1 MNFSKEP
8 LSLTEGDLRRDI
20 LRFSAPLMFS
30 NVLQVLFN
38 MSDVAVV
45 GRFAGAS
52 ALGSVGS
59 TTLFIS
65 VFSGFL
71 IGIGSGVNALT
82 ARCLGA
88 RQYKDVK
95 ECVNSSLVFALGAA
109 VLLMLLCILSCRPLL
124 TLMGTKDELIEGSLL
139 YVRICALG
147 MPAMGLYNFG
157 SGVLSAAGD
166 TKKPLVILTL
176 SGILNV
182 ILNLIFVILMKLGV
196 AGVALATIVSQY
208 LSAIL
213 VMVLVVR
220 SSDSLKLGLDF
231 KDFCVNAEKIRA
243 VALLGMSAGFQN
255 AIFSIANLFIQA
267 AVNRFPAVIVEGNSA
282 AANADTLVYTMMAA
296 FYVACTSFM
305 AQNWGAGNKER
316 VIRSFRISTAYSFAV
331 GLVMGVLLVLFS
343 GPFLSLFT
351 TDPEVIEAGRI
362 RVLIMGLS
370 YCISSPMDNTI
381 AASRGLGK
389 TAVPTVIVIMGSCVF
404 RVAWIYTVFEYFQT
418 IPSIY
423 LLYCFSWTLTAAAEL
438 FYFFRIYKKT
448 FPEEV

>member
-1 MNFSKEP
+1 MNFSKKP

-59 TTLFIS
+59 TTLFLC
-65 VFSGFL
+65 VFSGFI

-82 ARCLGA
+82 ARYLGA
-88 RQYKDVK
+88 KQFKDVK

-109 VLLMLLCILSCRPLL
+109 ILLMLLCFAICQPLL
-124 TLMGTKDELIEGSLL
+124 TLMGTKDELIEGALL

-182 ILNLIFVILMKLGV
+182 LLNLFFVIIMKLSV
-196 AGVALATIVSQY
+196 AGVALATIISQY

-213 VMVLVVR
+213 VMVLLVR
-220 SSDSLKLGLDF
+220 SSDTLNLGLRF
-231 KDFCVNAEKIRA
+231 KGFCVKAEKVKDVA
-243 VALLGMSAGFQN
+243 VLGMSAGFQN
-255 AIFSIANLFIQA
+255 AIFAIANLFIQA
-267 AVNRFPAVIVEGNSA
+267 AVNRFPAVMVEGNSA

-316 VIRSFRISTAYSFAV
+316 VIRSFRISMIYSFAV
-331 GLVMGVLLVLFS
+331 GLIMGVLLVLFS
-343 GPFLSLFT
+343 DPFLSLFT

-389 TAVPTVIVIMGSCVF
+389 TAVPTIIVIMGSCVF
-404 RVAWIYTVFEYFQT
+404 RVAWIYTVFEYFRT

-438 FYFFRIYKKT
+438 VYFFRIYKKT